1 MATSV
6 SGKAFDMAV
15 FRKMMA
21 FADPYRKRLVGTT
34 VLIIILA
41 ILGPVRPYLIDQMV
55 QGPIRQG
62 DQMGLIYWTLFIV
75 FLLVIESVLQFY
87 QTYSANALGQNVIL
101 DMRVKLFKHLTGFKL
116 RYFDKT
122 PIGRI
127 VTRAVS
133 DIETIS
139 EVFSSGILIIFGDLL
154 KLFIVIGFMFYM
166 NWKFTLIV
174 LAPIPILF
182 IATRIFKKSIEV
194 AFRKV
199 RAEVARLNT
208 FVQEHI
214 QGMAIVQVFG
224 REKEEEIRFHAINR
238 EHRKAHI
245 DSVWAYSIF
254 FPVVEILSAF
264 SMGLLV
270 LWGLKAV
277 GDPGQDS
284 YELIGQVLA
293 FTFYINMLYRPIRQ
307 LADRFN
313 VLQMGMVGAERVL
326 EVLSTD
332 AKLEGTDSRSDVALT
347 GNIEFKDVW
356 LAYADDEFVL
366 KGIDFKVEKGQ
377 NVAFVGSTGAGK
389 TSIINLIGR
398 FYEFQRGEILLDG
411 VDIRAIE
418 PAHLR
423 SHLAVVQQDLFL
435 YSDTIAGNIT
445 LGNPVIS
452 MEDVIAGAKAVGA
465 HEFIMR
471 LPQQYET
478 HVAER
483 GRLISVGQRQLI
495 AFIRAYVHQP
505 DILILDE
512 ATSSIDS
519 ESEAM
524 IQRAQEL
531 ITQGRTSIVIA
542 HRLSTI
548 KRADVIYVMDKGK
561 IVERGKHQELLD
573 AGGKYKRLYELQ
585 FK

>member
-21 FADPYRKRLVGTT
+21 FAKPYQTRLIGTT
-34 VLIIILA
+34 LLIIILA
-41 ILGPVRPYLIDQMV
+41 ILGPIRPFLIDKMV
-55 QGPIRQG
+55 QGPIRNG
-62 DQMGLIYWTLFIV
+62 DGLGLMYWTILIIA
-75 FLLVIESVLQFY
+75 LLVLESVIQFY

-101 DMRVKLFKHLTGFKL
+101 DIRTKLFKHLTGFRL

-122 PIGRI
+122 PIGRL

-154 KLFIVIGFMFYM
+154 KLFLVVGFMLYM
-166 NWKFTLIV
+166 NWRFTLII
-174 LAPIPILF
+174 LAPIPLLF

-214 QGMAIVQVFG
+214 QGMSIVQVFG
-224 REKEEEIRFHAINR
+224 REKEEEKRFKAINA

-254 FPVVEILSAF
+254 FPVVEILSAV
-264 SMGLLV
+264 SMALLV

-277 GDPGQDS
+277 SQEGQDS

-326 EVLSTD
+326 EVLATE
-332 AKLEGTDSRSDVALT
+332 AKLEGTDSRSDMALT

-356 LAYADDEFVL
+356 LAYVDDEYVL

-377 NVAFVGSTGAGK
+377 SVAFVGSTGAGK

-411 VDIRAIE
+411 VDIRAID

-435 YSDTIAGNIT
+435 YSDTVARNIT
-445 LGNPVIS
+445 LGNPKIS
-452 MEDVIAGAKAVGA
+452 MEDVIKGAKAVGA
-465 HEFIMR
+465 HDFIMR

-478 HVAER
+478 PVAER

-531 ITQGRTSIVIA
+531 ITEGRTSIVIA

-561 IVERGKHQELLD
+561 IVEQGRHEELLES
-573 AGGKYKRLYELQ
+573 GGKYKRLYELQ

>member
-15 FRKMMA
+15 FRRMMA
-21 FADPYRKRLVGTT
+21 FSSPYRTRLIGTT
-34 VLIIILA
+34 ILIILLA
-41 ILGPVRPYLIDQMV
+41 ILGPIRPYLIDRMV

-62 DQMGLIYWTLFIV
+62 DAQGLLNWTLLIV
-75 FLLVIESVLQFY
+75 FLLIVESILQFY
-87 QTYSANALGQNVIL
+87 QTYSANELGQNVIL
-101 DMRVKLFKHLTGFKL
+101 DMRVKLFRHLTGFRL

-122 PIGRI
+122 PIGRL

-133 DIETIS
+133 DIESVS

-154 KLFIVIGFMFYM
+154 KLIIVVGFMFYM
-166 NWKFTLIV
+166 NWKFTLII
-174 LAPIPILF
+174 LAPVPLLF

-199 RAEVARLNT
+199 RTEVARLNT

-214 QGMAIVQVFG
+214 QGMSIVQVYG
-224 REKEEEIRFHAINR
+224 REKEEEKRFHAINS

-254 FPVVEILSAF
+254 FPVVEILSAV

-270 LWGLKAV
+270 LWGLMAV
-277 GDPGQDS
+277 GNPGQDS
-284 YELIGQVLA
+284 YQLIGEVLA

-313 VLQMGMVGAERVL
+313 VLQMGMVGAERVM
-326 EVLSTD
+326 EVLDTE
-332 AKLEGTDSRSDVALT
+332 AKLEGNENRTDVALS
-347 GNIEFKDVW
+347 GDIVFKDVW
-356 LAYADDEFVL
+356 MAYADEEYVL
-366 KGIDFKVEKGQ
+366 KGIDFQVTKGQ

-411 VDIRAIE
+411 VDIRSID

-423 SHLAVVQQDLFL
+423 SHMAVVQQDLFL
-435 YSDTIAGNIT
+435 YSDSIMKNIT
-445 LGNPVIS
+445 LGNPEIT
-452 MEDVIAGAKAVGA
+452 MEDVIQGAIAVGA
-465 HEFIMR
+465 HDFIMK
-471 LPQQYET
+471 LPEQYET

-483 GRLISVGQRQLI
+483 GRMLSVGQRQLI

-524 IQRAQEL
+524 IQHAQEY

-561 IVERGKHQELLD
+561 IVEQGNHDELLKT
-573 AGGKYKRLYELQ
+573 GGKYKRLYELQ